1 MKELLLLT
9 LFSLLLLASRG
20 DPFNALKFGSAVNDY
35 IVYQPEMQPF
45 ETGFTVCSW
54 IRKLGSAH
62 NGPTWF
68 SYAVSGVPREIQITD
83 MGARTYIFGDGSGLQ
98 SLYTVTPGTWF
109 HNCVGWDATSQTRT
123 VYINGALVDSKATPA
138 GRTLKLGGSLLL
150 GNEQQTGPGTGM
162 DDTNTFNGEIFKLN
176 MFGKKLSDA
185 EIKEMARDMCSEV
198 EETQGEVR
206 VIKWEDVLLKTR
218 TGNVTEIKSE
228 CISPL
233 EKMQEKLQQTE
244 EKLNDTLADLENKEQ
259 QLNETIRELDQT
271 KEEKE
276 TFRADLENKTQQL
289 NATETQKQMKIDQL
303 DTVTE
308 ELETTT
314 KELDTVTEELNT
326 TTKELETTTQ
336 ELNTTTKELETTTQE
351 LDTVTEELNSTT
363 RVLNETQ
370 VQLEQ
375 VKGLLGESAN
385 ATMGCLLNT
394 TITNHWDMLESDV
407 FFEAVITGK
416 KLEVLRK
423 SMQNLGNFPSI

>member
-1 MKELLLLT
+1 MKELTILT
-9 LFSLLLLASRG
+9 LFSLLLLVTRG
-20 DPFNALKFGSAVNDY
+20 DPFNALKFGSTDNDY

-62 NGPTWF
+62 APTWF
-68 SYAVSGVPREIQITD
+68 SYAVSDQANEIQVTD
-83 MGARTYIFGDGSGLQ
+83 MGARTAIFGDGSSLQ
-98 SLYTVTPGTWF
+98 SLYTVTPGSWF
-109 HNCVGWDATSQTRT
+109 HNCLSWDATSNARN

-138 GRTLKLGGSLLL
+138 GRTLKLGGYLVL
-150 GNEQQTGPGTGM
+150 GNEQQGLGTGM
-162 DDTNTFNGEIFKLN
+162 DDNNILNGEIFKLN
-176 MFGKKLSDA
+176 MFSEKLSDA
-185 EIKEMARDMCSEV
+185 EIKEMARDMCSVV

-206 VIKWEDVLLKTR
+206 AIKWEEVLLKTR
-218 TGNVTEIKSE
+218 TGNVTEIKSG

-289 NATETQKQMKIDQL
+289 NVSETQKQMKIDQL

-314 KELDTVTEELNT
+314 
-326 TTKELETTTQ
+326 Q
-336 ELNTTTKELETTTQE
+336 
-351 LDTVTEELNSTT
+351 ELNSTT
-363 RVLNETQ
+363 RALNLTQ
-370 VQLEQ
+370 VELEH

-394 TITNHWDMLESDV
+394 TITNHWNMLESDV
-407 FFEAVITGK
+407 FLEALITGK

-423 SMQNLGNFPSI
+423 SMQNLEFSEGIRMTEVMMRFLDQINDGEDRCANYSN